1 MFVTVVAVSCGT
13 VAVSSVGALVGVERG
28 GVEHGGVERGGGSLG
43 Q

>member
-28 GVEHGGVERGGGSLG
+28 GVERGGVECGGGSLG

>member
-13 VAVSSVGALVGVERG
+13 VAVSAVGALVGVEG
-28 GVEHGGVERGGGSLG
+28 GGVERGGVECGGGSLG

>member
-13 VAVSSVGALVGVERG
+13 VAVSAVGALVGVEG
-28 GVEHGGVERGGGSLG
+28 GSVEGGGVERGGGSLG